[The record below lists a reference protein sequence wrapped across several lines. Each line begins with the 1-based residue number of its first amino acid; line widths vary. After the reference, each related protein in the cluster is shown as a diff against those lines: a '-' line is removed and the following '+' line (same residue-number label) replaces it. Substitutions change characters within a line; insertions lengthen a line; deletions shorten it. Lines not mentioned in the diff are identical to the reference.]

1 MEITL
6 VGMNAETSPAFVSI
20 IGRPVSDP
28 PPTLH
33 LLLHNALIT
42 LSEDRKRHQDMPLF
56 QEVVLEVMKS
66 DDMQ

>member
-28 PPTLH
+28 PPSSSLTFAQRS
-33 LLLHNALIT
+33 NN
-42 LSEDRKRHQDMPLF
+42 
-56 QEVVLEVMKS
+56 LE
-66 DDMQ
+66 